1 MMARERRHTHATT
14 AGLALLLLFILTL
27 PAMAARKKKQP
38 VQQAQP
44 VQLVVLSENDA
55 KRFNYFFLEAVR
67 QQQLSNYAAAY
78 DLYNHCLDINP
89 TSPEVYSALSDF
101 HSALDDKQGMI
112 DCMRRAAELCPDNDT
127 YLEKLGEAYLRT
139 HDYDSA
145 IGVYEELQAHN
156 PTRTDVLNTLVQL
169 YNWRPDYPKAIEA
182 LNRIEAIEGSNEDL
196 TFYKM
201 QFYAQLGDKK
211 REYNE
216 LRNLMRQHPYDY
228 NYRVMLGNW
237 LLKNGKK
244 KDALAEYNA
253 VLKKEPSNIMARM
266 SILDYYK
273 AEHLDTLAKEQTIQ
287 LLLNPATEQDSKML
301 LIRQFVADSEN
312 DPSIDSTQVL
322 NLFRKMLDMPQPN
335 ARMAEVNAAYMVMK
349 KMPQDSIEK
358 ALERVLEIE
367 PSNINA
373 RYDLLDAAYRKKD
386 LDRVVQLAKPGTEYN
401 PDNIIF
407 YYFLGVA
414 YYQKDDHDSALE
426 TFRKGVGQ
434 TGENSNK
441 NIISDFYSIMG
452 DILHEKGL
460 KEEAFAAYDSCLV
473 WKADNIGCLNNYAYY
488 LSIIDRDL
496 TKAEQMSY
504 RTVKAEPKNSTYLD
518 TYAWILFRQQRY
530 QEAKVY
536 IDQALAND
544 STVSAVIIE
553 HAGDIYMMAGE
564 EEKAME
570 FWRKALEKG
579 EEQNAILEEKI
590 KLRKYIDNPSNQ

>member
-1 MMARERRHTHATT
+1 
-14 AGLALLLLFILTL
+14 
-27 PAMAARKKKQP
+27 
-38 VQQAQP
+38 
-44 VQLVVLSENDA
+44 
-55 KRFNYFFLEAVR
+55 
-67 QQQLSNYAAAY
+67 
-78 DLYNHCLDINP
+78 
-89 TSPEVYSALSDF
+89 
-101 HSALDDKQGMI
+101 
-112 DCMRRAAELCPDNDT
+112 
-127 YLEKLGEAYLRT
+127 
-139 HDYDSA
+139 
-145 IGVYEELQAHN
+145 
-156 PTRTDVLNTLVQL
+156 
-169 YNWRPDYPKAIEA
+169 
-182 LNRIEAIEGSNEDL
+182 
-196 TFYKM
+196 
-201 QFYAQLGDKK
+201 
-211 REYNE
+211 
-216 LRNLMRQHPYDY
+216 
-228 NYRVMLGNW
+228 
-237 LLKNGKK
+237 
-244 KDALAEYNA
+244 
-253 VLKKEPSNIMARM
+253 M

-564 EEKAME
+564 EEKALE

>member
-1 MMARERRHTHATT
+1 MTHTSRNNHATT
-14 AGLALLLLFILTL
+14 AARLALLLLCFLTL
-27 PAMAARKKKQP
+27 TPLSAKKKQRTM
-38 VQQAQP
+38 QQAQP
-44 VQLVVLSENDA
+44 VQPVILSENNA

-67 QQQLSNYAAAY
+67 QQQQSNYAAAY
-78 DLYNHCLDINP
+78 DLYRHCLDINP
-89 TSPEVYSALSDF
+89 SSPEVYSALSDF
-101 HSALDDKQGMI
+101 HSALDDKQGML

-145 IGVYEELQAHN
+145 IEVYEELQLHN
-156 PTRTDVLNTLVQL
+156 PARTDVLNTLVQL
-169 YNWRPDYPKAIEA
+169 YNWRPDYQKAIEA
-182 LNRIEAIEGSNEDL
+182 LNRMEAIEGSSEDL

-201 QFYAQLGDKK
+201 QLYAQLGDKK
-211 REYNE
+211 KEYNE
-216 LRNLMRQHPYDY
+216 LRSLMRQHPYDY

-287 LLLNPATEQDSKML
+287 LLLSPAIEQDSKML
-301 LIRQFVADSEN
+301 LVKQFVADSEA

-322 NLFRKMLDMPQPN
+322 DIFRKMLALPQPD
-335 ARMAEVNAAYMVMK
+335 ARMAEINAAYMAMK
-349 KMPQDSIEK
+349 KMPQDSIDK
-358 ALERVLEIE
+358 ALEHVLEIE
-367 PSNINA
+367 PSNVNA

-386 LDRVVQLAKPGTEYN
+386 LDRVVMLAKPGTEYN
-401 PDNIIF
+401 PDNIGF

-441 NIISDFYSIMG
+441 NIVSDFYSIMG

-460 KEEAFAAYDSCLV
+460 VEEAFAAYDSCLQ

-488 LSIIDRDL
+488 LSVIDRDL
-496 TKAEQMSY
+496 SKAEQMSY
-504 RTVKAEPKNSTYLD
+504 RTVKAEPKNSTFLD

-564 EEKAME
+564 TEKALD
-570 FWRKALEKG
+570 FWKQALQKG
-579 EEQNAILEEKI
+579 EEQNAVLEEKI
-590 KLRKYIDNPSNQ
+590 KMKKYIDNPSNP